1 MAMTV
6 LQTRVDSET
15 KLAAEN
21 LFSSLGLDLILQ
33 LQSVYFYVVKV
44 AFH

>member
-15 KLAAEN
+15 N
-21 LFSSLGLDLILQ
+21 LQLKIFLVYWDLILQ
-33 LQSVYFYVVKV
+33 LQSVYFYVVEV

>member
-21 LFSSLGLDLILQ
+21 LLVHWDLILQ
-33 LQSVYFYVVKV
+33 LQYVYFYVVEV

>member
-6 LQTRVDSET
+6 FKPELIQKQNLQLKIFLVHW
-15 KLAAEN
+15 
-21 LFSSLGLDLILQ
+21 DLILQ
-33 LQSVYFYVVKV
+33 LQYVYFYVVEV

>member
-15 KLAAEN
+15 N
-21 LFSSLGLDLILQ
+21 LQLKIFLVHWDLILQ
-33 LQSVYFYVVKV
+33 LQYVYFYVVEV